1 MEKYQSTPEADR
13 IHFVVLAIEA
23 GAKKMGITPAEM
35 RRRLEK
41 QELIKKRVLKF
52 YSLLHTQSIDWVADD
67 IIETLQ
73 NWETPD
79 NASKKKGGNA

>member
-52 YSLLHTQSIDWVADD
+52 YGLLHTPSIYW
-67 IIETLQ
+67 
-73 NWETPD
+73 
-79 NASKKKGGNA
+79 

>member
-35 RRRLEK
+35 RLEK

-52 YSLLHTQSIDWVADD
+52 YGLLHTQSIDW
-67 IIETLQ
+67 
-73 NWETPD
+73 
-79 NASKKKGGNA
+79 